1 MPSPSAV
8 EGHAPD
14 RLALQRSSDVLLV
27 ELERAQGRDEQRGAS
42 GREAVRE
49 YVDGGRGGRGE
60 EKMRLRDVL
69 MACTS
74 SGAKTS

>member
-1 MPSPSAV
+1 VGRDAEPERAV

-14 RLALQRSSDVLLV
+14 RLASQRSSDVLLV
-27 ELERAQGRDEQRGAS
+27 ELERAQGRGAS

-49 YVDGGRGGRGE
+49 YVDGGRGRRGE
-60 EKMRLRDVL
+60 EKMRLRDAL

-74 SGAKTS
+74 SGVKTS